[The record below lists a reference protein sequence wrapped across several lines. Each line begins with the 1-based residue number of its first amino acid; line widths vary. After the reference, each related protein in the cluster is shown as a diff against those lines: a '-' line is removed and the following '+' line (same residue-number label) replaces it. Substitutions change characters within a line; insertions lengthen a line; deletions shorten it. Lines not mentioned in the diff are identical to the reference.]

1 MDEIEQQ
8 KMFFHRICTPK
19 EIERIFNVKNAD
31 DILLK
36 LRAETIVDHMRL
48 YRVYLNKAMAKP
60 DDWSLE
66 ESFDGSHY
74 RAWIESLDENSQKQC
89 KSLAY
94 GDIFSNE
101 PNGEIFPS
109 NYGPIITINTAL
121 QFFLKFMHLAL
132 LGFESEVPLYV
143 RLNAMRISVR
153 VMLMTETLDFLMDP
167 RGILPKD
174 VAEAIHRPI
183 PAQMK
188 FIAGHEFAH
197 FLLGHLKGS
206 SIHVRPVLYAI
217 KGEEPSKPMRVYNP
231 IQKEELAAD
240 LASIRR
246 PEFDP
251 TQVDEMLSAAT
262 IWFGCLE
269 LYEAAHD
276 VLYPQ
281 RGMTI
286 LSHPS
291 ASERLGHLSGEF
303 PDQFRK
309 WSNEI
314 AQQKETIARLK
325 EYLLKDISL
334 SPETYETYGSV
345 YLDKPNS
352 DWRGP
357 ELKDRV
363 DYY

>member
-1 MDEIEQQ
+1 MDDIEQQ
-8 KMFFHRICTPK
+8 KMFFHRICTPM

-48 YRVYLNKAMAKP
+48 YRVYRNKAMAKP

-74 RAWIESLDENSQKQC
+74 RAWIESLDEDSQEKC
-89 KSLAY
+89 KSLVY

-101 PNGEIFPS
+101 PNGEILPS
-109 NYGPIITINTAL
+109 NYGPIVTINTTL

-206 SIHVRPVLYAI
+206 SIHVRPVLHAI
-217 KGEEPSKPMRVYNP
+217 KGEEPSKLVRVYN
-231 IQKEELAAD
+231 Q
-240 LASIRR
+240 S
-246 PEFDP
+246 
-251 TQVDEMLSAAT
+251 
-262 IWFGCLE
+262 
-269 LYEAAHD
+269 
-276 VLYPQ
+276 
-281 RGMTI
+281 
-286 LSHPS
+286 
-291 ASERLGHLSGEF
+291 
-303 PDQFRK
+303 RK
-309 WSNEI
+309 
-314 AQQKETIARLK
+314 R
-325 EYLLKDISL
+325 SL
-334 SPETYETYGSV
+334 RQT
-345 YLDKPNS
+345 
-352 DWRGP
+352 
-357 ELKDRV
+357 
-363 DYY
+363 